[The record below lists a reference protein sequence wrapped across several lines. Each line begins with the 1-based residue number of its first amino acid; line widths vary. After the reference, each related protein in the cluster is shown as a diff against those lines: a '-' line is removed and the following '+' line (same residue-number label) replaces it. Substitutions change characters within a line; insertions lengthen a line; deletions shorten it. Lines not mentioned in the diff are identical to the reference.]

1 MSSIELCIWYLQP
14 LQNLP
19 QNVQGLGWGYTSEG
33 WLTLGSAPE
42 KVTQMPRTC
51 SPTSTAGAFPPQPAA
66 PNLILPSSQLQIG
79 TRSLGIDGDGTK
91 AFAGSDAQQLTGG
104 AQLERVG
111 QNKDRSKLLESVM
124 LDAPIYDSL
133 QQLPEQ
139 TLRRRNTSEPLT
151 QRHTFGSTCAPLA

>member
-1 MSSIELCIWYLQP
+1 
-14 LQNLP
+14 
-19 QNVQGLGWGYTSEG
+19 
-33 WLTLGSAPE
+33 
-42 KVTQMPRTC
+42 MPRTC

-79 TRSLGIDGDGTK
+79 ARSLGIDGHGTR
-91 AFAGSDAQQLTGG
+91 ALASSDAQQLTGG

-111 QNKDRSKLLESVM
+111 QNKNRSKLLESVM

-139 TLRRRNTSEPLT
+139 TLRKRSTSEPLT
-151 QRHTFGSTCAPLA
+151 QRLHLRIHMRSLGLKPPYFLTVLLALSRAGCENTLERQNERHHVS